1 MTGVIELVFCT
12 CNCELPMPVYDGRG
26 AVCRKDTEILIDDTK
41 SIGKARRGTSLH
53 VHVPSLPLDE
63 R

>member
-1 MTGVIELVFCT
+1 MTGVDKLVFCT
-12 CNCELPMPVYDGRG
+12 CTVKLLMPTVE
-26 AVCRKDTEILIDDTK
+26 AVCRKDAEILIDDTK

-53 VHVPSLPLDE
+53 VHVPSLSLDE

>member
-1 MTGVIELVFCT
+1 MTVG
-12 CNCELPMPVYDGRG
+12 G
-26 AVCRKDTEILIDDTK
+26 AVCRKDAEILIDDTK